1 MKKTYINPE
10 IENVSMSEE
19 ESLLLETS
27 FDSKLDNENKI
38 STDDM
43 LSRRGSA
50 WEDDIE
56 DEEF

>member
-19 ESLLLETS
+19 ESLLQSS
-27 FDSKLDNENKI
+27 FDSKLDNENSI

-43 LSRRGSA
+43 LSRRRSA
-50 WEDDIE
+50 WDDDTE

>member
-19 ESLLLETS
+19 ESLLETS

-38 STDDM
+38 STGDM

-50 WEDDIE
+50 WEDDFE
-56 DEEF
+56 DEEY

>member
-27 FDSKLDNENKI
+27 FDSKLDNEKTI
-38 STDDM
+38 STGEM

-56 DEEF
+56 DEEY

>member
-19 ESLLLETS
+19 ESLLETS
-27 FDSKLDNENKI
+27 FDSKLDNQNSI

-50 WEDDIE
+50 WEDDFE
-56 DEEF
+56 DEEY

>member
-19 ESLLLETS
+19 ESLLETS
-27 FDSKLDNENKI
+27 FDSNLDNEKTI
-38 STDDM
+38 STGEM

-50 WEDDIE
+50 WDDDIE
-56 DEEF
+56 DEDF

>member
-27 FDSKLDNENKI
+27 FDSKLDNENSI
-38 STDDM
+38 STDKM

-56 DEEF
+56 DEDF

>member
-19 ESLLLETS
+19 ESLLETS
-27 FDSKLDNENKI
+27 FDSNLDNEKTI
-38 STDDM
+38 STGEM

-56 DEEF
+56 DEEY

>member
-19 ESLLLETS
+19 ESLLDTS
-27 FDSKLDNENKI
+27 FDSNLDKNNTIGTNE
-38 STDDM
+38 M

-56 DEEF
+56 DEEY